1 MKQLKLKEGDLCA
14 VATCRSMFTPEPCSL
29 QPTACSP
36 AAYSLSL
43 ARCRFPKATFARF
56 QPHSSSFLDITDHG

>member
-29 QPTACSP
+29 QPAAC
-36 AAYSLSL
+36 SLSL